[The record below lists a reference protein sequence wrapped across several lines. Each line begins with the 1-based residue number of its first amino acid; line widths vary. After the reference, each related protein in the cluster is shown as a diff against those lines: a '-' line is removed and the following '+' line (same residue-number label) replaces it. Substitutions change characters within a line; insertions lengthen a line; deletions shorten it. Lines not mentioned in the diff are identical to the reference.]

1 VNGSDP
7 SQPSRGRAGERAF
20 AALFEKYKNLV
31 YKTAY
36 LMLGDADEA
45 DAARRTA

>member
-1 VNGSDP
+1 MDLIRR
-7 SQPSRGRAGERAF
+7 SQAGGERAF